1 MISAQDIFHWQ
12 IMDGNLTGNIREFL
26 PIVGERV
33 PLFAPSSS
41 AVLLPLSSHSSS
53 SPPSPPTHIH
63 THTYTHLSFRPEQE
77 PGPCICPHLS
87 PGHVQVAQ
95 VPGRGD
101 PGSPGELNFPYLF
114 QLLEDEGYK
123 GFVGCEYQPQ
133 GEGQAEA
140 PGLALGTGELRD
152 RYWTGAVCLLMG

>member
-1 MISAQDIFHWQ
+1 MRGSLSW
-12 IMDGNLTGNIREFL
+12 
-26 PIVGERV
+26 
-33 PLFAPSSS
+33 
-41 AVLLPLSSHSSS
+41 LLPLPSH
-53 SPPSPPTHIH
+53 PSKPL
-63 THTYTHLSFRPEQE
+63 HLSLSPQE
-77 PGPCICPHLS
+77 ELGPHICPYLS

-133 GEGQAEA
+133 GESGLRLQAQ
-140 PGLALGTGELRD
+140 PWGGENRRD
-152 RYWTGAVCLLMG
+152 RYWTTAVFLMG